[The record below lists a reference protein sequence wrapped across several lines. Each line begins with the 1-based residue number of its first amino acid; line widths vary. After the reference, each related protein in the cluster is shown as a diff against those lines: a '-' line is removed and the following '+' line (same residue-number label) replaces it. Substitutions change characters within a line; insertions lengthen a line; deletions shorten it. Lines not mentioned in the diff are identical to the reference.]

1 VSDSILDMHAQPDD
15 STCGPTCLHAVYQH
29 YGDILSLKD
38 VIREIP
44 VVAGGGTLGVYLG
57 NHALR
62 RGYGATTYTY
72 NLRVFD
78 PTWFRDGEVIDDI
91 SERLLR
97 QLEYKD
103 GTKFRQTTLAYLEFL
118 GLGGQLRYADLDESL
133 LQRHLEQ
140 GEPILVGLSATYLY
154 GCARETSDA
163 LLSEFDDV
171 RGRPMGHF
179 VLLTAYDR
187 ETHKV
192 RVADPLHSNPMGEGH
207 YYDVSM
213 PRLMGAIFLGVMTYD
228 GNLLVIHRGRAEHA

>member
-1 VSDSILDMHAQPDD
+1 MSDSILDMHAQPDD

-29 YGDILSLKD
+29 YGDRLPLQD

-44 VVAGGGTLGVYLG
+44 VVPGGGTLGVYLA

-78 PTWFRDGEVIDDI
+78 PTWFRDGKVVDDI
-91 SERLLR
+91 DERLVR

-103 GTKFRQTTLAYLEFL
+103 GAKFQQTTLAYLDFL
-118 GLGGQLRYADLDESL
+118 RLGGDLRYADLDETL
-133 LQRHLEQ
+133 LSYHLER

-154 GCARETSDA
+154 GCARE
-163 LLSEFDDV
+163 LGEPSEFDDV

-179 VLLTAYDR
+179 VVLTAYDR

-192 RVADPLHSNPMGEGH
+192 RVADPLHTNPIGAGH

-213 PRLMGAIFLGVMTYD
+213 PRLVGAIYLGVMTYD
-228 GNLLVIHRGRAEHA
+228 GNLLVLHRGKAERA